1 MMAPMLHLRYRA
13 LPGGFP
19 AEIVVV
25 VDVLRAST
33 TALAALE
40 SGVPSVH
47 AVAEIEDAFAMRS
60 RGMLVAG
67 ERNGIRVDGF
77 DYGNS
82 PLEIAVAGGTGRPLV
97 LCSTN
102 GSRAMLAHDG
112 ATVLVG
118 CIRNAAATAWAVLDA
133 AKAGDAILLQGS
145 GQDGKP
151 TEEDAIAAG
160 AIGAALAAAGAVLS
174 LDAQAR
180 GAVAAWAR
188 ASAAPADALL
198 ATPHGRYLASLGLV
212 DDVRYASVLDASRN
226 AIRAH
231 GGVLTLAPRRA
242 HD

>member
-1 MMAPMLHLRYRA
+1 MKPPMLPLRYRA
-13 LPGGFP
+13 LPGGCH

-33 TALAALE
+33 TVLAALE

-47 AVAEIEDAFAMRS
+47 AVAEIEDAFAMGS

-67 ERNGIRVDGF
+67 ERNGIRVAGF

-82 PLEIAVAGGTGRPLV
+82 PLEIAAAGGTGRPLV

-112 ATVLVG
+112 AIVLIG
-118 CIRNAAATAWAVLDA
+118 CIRNAAATARAVLDA
-133 AKAGDAILLQGS
+133 AKAGDAVLLQGS
-145 GQDGKP
+145 GQDGRP

-160 AIGAALAAAGAVLS
+160 AIGAALAAAGAALS
-174 LDAQAR
+174 LDAEAN
-180 GAVAAWAR
+180 GAMAAWVR
-188 ASAAPADALL
+188 ASAAPAAALL
-198 ATPHGRYLASLGLV
+198 ATPHGRYLASLGLT
-212 DDVRYASVLDASRN
+212 DDVLYASVLDASRN
-226 AIRAH
+226 VVRARD
-231 GGVLTLAPRRA
+231 GVLTLEPRRV